1 MMDSMK
7 TLLSKFSIWTTFS
20 ILATLNVLDAAS
32 TAVLVHQFGSGVE
45 ANPIVRYW
53 IEAYG
58 VTGIY
63 MIKFLVVAFLGLTII
78 HIVNYYNENIR
89 AQTIAHISMWV
100 LNAMLALIVVNNVI
114 LVINTIN
121 T

>member
-1 MMDSMK
+1 MPS
-7 TLLSKFSIWTTFS
+7 LLKSNIWTTFA

-32 TAVLVHQFGSGVE
+32 TAILVHQFGAGVE

-63 MIKFLVVAFLGLTII
+63 MIKFVVVAFLGLTICAI
-78 HIVNYYNENIR
+78 TKYVKADR
-89 AQTIAHISMWV
+89 GQKIAHICMWI
-100 LNAMLALIVVNNVI
+100 LNVMLSLIVINNVI

>member
-1 MMDSMK
+1 MK
-7 TLLSKFSIWTTFS
+7 NSLLNYNIWTTFV

-32 TAVLVHQFGSGVE
+32 TAVLVHQFGAMVE

-53 IEAYG
+53 IEVYG

-63 MIKFLVVAFLGLTII
+63 MIKFLVIAFLGLTII
-78 HIVNYYNENIR
+78 HIVSYYNKNTR
-89 AQTIAHISMWV
+89 VHKIAHISMWV
-100 LNAMLALIVVNNVI
+100 LNAMLFLIVVNNVI

>member
-1 MMDSMK
+1 MLS
-7 TLLSKFSIWTTFS
+7 LLKFNIWSTFA
-20 ILATLNVLDAAS
+20 ILATLNVLDAAT
-32 TAVLVHQFGSGVE
+32 TAILVHQFGSGVE

-53 IEAYG
+53 IDAYG

-63 MIKFLVVAFLGLTII
+63 MIKFVVVAFLGLAICTITKYI
-78 HIVNYYNENIR
+78 KAER
-89 AQTIAHISMWV
+89 AQKIAHTCMWI
-100 LNAMLALIVVNNVI
+100 LNVMLSLIVINNVI

>member
-1 MMDSMK
+1 MK
-7 TLLSKFSIWTTFS
+7 NLLSRFNIWTTFA
-20 ILATLNVLDAAS
+20 ILATLNVLDAAT
-32 TAVLVHQFGSGVE
+32 TAILVHQFGENIE

-63 MIKFLVVAFLGLTII
+63 MFKFITVAFLGLTICF
-78 HIVNYYNENIR
+78 VTRYAYLR
-89 AQTIAHISMWV
+89 SQKIAHTGMWI
-100 LNAMLALIVVNNVI
+100 LIAMLSLIVIHNVV

>member
-1 MMDSMK
+1 MPS
-7 TLLSKFSIWTTFS
+7 LLKFSIWSTFA
-20 ILATLNVLDAAS
+20 ILATLNVLDAAT
-32 TAVLVHQFGSGVE
+32 TAILVHQFGAGVE

-63 MIKFLVVAFLGLTII
+63 MIKFVVVAFLGLTICAI
-78 HIVNYYNENIR
+78 TKYVKADR
-89 AQTIAHISMWV
+89 GQKIAHICMWI
-100 LNAMLALIVVNNVI
+100 LNVMLSLIVINNVI

>member
-1 MMDSMK
+1 MDLMK
-7 TLLSKFSIWTTFS
+7 NSLLKSNIWTTFA

-32 TAVLVHQFGSGVE
+32 TAILVHKFGSGVE

-78 HIVNYYNENIR
+78 HIVNYYSENIR
-89 AQTIAHISMWV
+89 AQKVAHTCMWI
-100 LNAMLALIVVNNVI
+100 LNAMLLFIVINNVI

>member
-1 MMDSMK
+1 MGSMK
-7 TLLSKFSIWTTFS
+7 TLLSKFSIWTTFA

-45 ANPIVRYW
+45 ANPLVRYW

-63 MIKFLVVAFLGLTII
+63 MFKFVVVSFLGLAICTITRYTK
-78 HIVNYYNENIR
+78 HIR
-89 AQTIAHISMWV
+89 GHRIAHICMWV
-100 LNAMLALIVVNNVI
+100 LNAILALIVINNVI